1 MSDDGPLPS
10 TDRAIRRLSLSVV
23 VAIVLLFGV
32 MGGLAAA
39 TRISGAVIA
48 SGNLVVDSYV
58 KPVKHLKGGI
68 ASVIFVRNGDHVDAG
83 QVLVRLDDT
92 QTRANLAIIRKRL
105 NELSARTAR
114 LVAERDGKSDI
125 EFPADLLSAAGNEDV
140 RAILTGE
147 QQLFG
152 DRLASS
158 QGQKAQLRERVQ
170 QLRQE
175 ITGLIA
181 QEQGKRREIALIAKE
196 LGSLEGLLNQGIIS
210 ATKVYS
216 LQRESASLTGDLG
229 NLVSSIAQT
238 RGKIAET
245 ELQILQIDADRSSQV
260 SEQLRQAQSDLGQFA
275 ERMVA
280 AEDDVKRIDIRSPQA
295 GIVDQLGV
303 HAQGAVISPAETVM
317 QIVPD
322 KDALVAELKLAP
334 QDIDQITVGQPVS
347 LRFPA
352 FNQRITPELNGRV
365 ETVSADLVTDQHSGQ
380 SYYIVR
386 ARVSKDEWG
395 RLGPLTPL
403 PGMPVEAF
411 MQTGERTV
419 LAYLTKPMADQI
431 RRAFKED

>member
-1 MSDDGPLPS
+1 MIQRTRPS
-10 TDRAIRRLSLSVV
+10 TERAIRRLSLLV
-23 VAIVLLFGV
+23 VAAILLLFGV

-48 SGNLVVDSYV
+48 SGSLVVDSYV

-68 ASVIFVRNGDHVDAG
+68 AHAILVKNGDHVAAG

-92 QTRANLAIIRKRL
+92 QVRANLSIIRKRL

-114 LVAERDGKSDI
+114 LSSERDGKTDI
-125 EFPADLLSAAGNEDV
+125 AFPDDLLSSAGNADV
-140 RAILTGE
+140 AAILAGE
-147 QQLFG
+147 RQLFR
-152 DRLASS
+152 DRQASRE
-158 QGQKAQLRERVQ
+158 GQKSQLHERIL

-175 ITGLIA
+175 IDGLVA
-181 QEQGKRREIALIAKE
+181 QEQGKRREIALIGKE
-196 LGSLEGLLNQGIIS
+196 LGSLEGLLSQGIIS

-216 LQRESASLTGDLG
+216 LQRESASLNGDLG

-245 ELQILQIDADRSSQV
+245 ELQVLQVDADRSSEV
-260 SEQLRQAQSDLGQFA
+260 SDQLRQAESDSGQFS
-275 ERMVA
+275 ERLIA
-280 AEDDVKRIDIRSPQA
+280 AEDDLKRIDIKAPQA
-295 GIVDQLGV
+295 GIVDQLSI
-303 HAQGAVISPAETVM
+303 HAEGAVISPAEPIL

-334 QDIDQITVGQPVS
+334 QDIDQIAVGQAVS

-352 FNQRITPELNGRV
+352 FDQRITPELNGHV
-365 ETVSADLVTDQHSGQ
+365 DTVSADLATDQRSGQ
-380 SYYIVR
+380 SYYVVR
-386 ARVSKDEWG
+386 AKVEKQEWQ
-395 RLGPLTPL
+395 RLGQLTPL

-411 MQTGERTV
+411 LQTGKRSV
-419 LAYLTKPMADQI
+419 LAYLTKPMTDQI

>member
-1 MSDDGPLPS
+1 MNDRPSPS
-10 TDRAIRRLSLSVV
+10 TERSIRRLSLLV
-23 VAIVLLFGV
+23 VAAILLLFGV

-39 TRISGAVIA
+39 TKISGAVIA
-48 SGNLVVDSYV
+48 SGSLVVDSYV

-68 ASVIFVRNGDHVDAG
+68 TSAIFVKNGDHVDAG

-114 LVAERDGKSDI
+114 LVAERDGKD
-125 EFPADLLSAAGNEDV
+125 EVAFPADLLSAADNEDV
-140 RAILTGE
+140 GAILDGE
-147 QQLFG
+147 RRLFR
-152 DRLASS
+152 DRQASRE
-158 QGQKAQLRERVQ
+158 GQKSQLRERIQ
-170 QLRQE
+170 QLKQE
-175 ITGLIA
+175 IEGLVA
-181 QEQGKRREIALIAKE
+181 QEQGKRSEIALIGKE
-196 LGSLEGLLNQGIIS
+196 LSSLEGLLNQGIIS

-216 LQRESASLTGDLG
+216 LQRESASLNGDLG

-245 ELQILQIDADRSSQV
+245 ELQILQIDADQSSQV
-260 SEQLRQAQSDLGQFA
+260 SDQLRQAESDTGQFS
-275 ERMVA
+275 ERLVA
-280 AEDDVKRIDIRSPQA
+280 AEDDLKRIEIRAPQA

-303 HAQGAVISPAETVM
+303 HAEGAVISPAEAIL

-334 QDIDQITVGQPVS
+334 QDIDQIAVGQPVS

-365 ETVSADLVTDQHSGQ
+365 ETVSADLATDQRSGQ

-386 ARVSKDEWG
+386 ARVPKQEWD
-395 RLGPLTPL
+395 RLGQLTPL

-411 MQTGERTV
+411 MQTGQRSI
-419 LAYLTKPMADQI
+419 LAYLTKPMTDQI

>member
-1 MSDDGPLPS
+1 MIQRTRPS
-10 TDRAIRRLSLSVV
+10 TERAIRRLSLLV
-23 VAIVLLFGV
+23 VAAILLLFGV

-48 SGNLVVDSYV
+48 SGSLVVDSYV

-68 ASVIFVRNGDHVDAG
+68 AHAILVKNGDHVAAG

-92 QTRANLAIIRKRL
+92 QVRANLSIIRKRL

-114 LVAERDGKSDI
+114 LSSERDGKTDI
-125 EFPADLLSAAGNEDV
+125 AFPDDLLSSAGNADIA
-140 RAILTGE
+140 AILAGE
-147 QQLFG
+147 RQLFR
-152 DRLASS
+152 DRQASRE
-158 QGQKAQLRERVQ
+158 GQKSQLYERIL

-175 ITGLIA
+175 IDGLVA
-181 QEQGKRREIALIAKE
+181 QEQGKRREIALIGKE
-196 LGSLEGLLNQGIIS
+196 LGSLEGLLSQGIIS

-216 LQRESASLTGDLG
+216 LQRESASLNGDLG

-245 ELQILQIDADRSSQV
+245 ELQVLQVDADRSSEV
-260 SEQLRQAQSDLGQFA
+260 SDQLRQAESDSGQFS
-275 ERMVA
+275 ERLIA
-280 AEDDVKRIDIRSPQA
+280 AEDDLKRIDIKAPQA
-295 GIVDQLGV
+295 GIVDQLSV
-303 HAQGAVISPAETVM
+303 HAEGAVISPAEPIL

-334 QDIDQITVGQPVS
+334 QDIDQITVGQAVS

-352 FNQRITPELNGRV
+352 FDQRITPELNGHV
-365 ETVSADLVTDQHSGQ
+365 DTVSADLATDQRSGQ
-380 SYYIVR
+380 SYYVVR
-386 ARVSKDEWG
+386 AKVEKQEWQ
-395 RLGPLTPL
+395 RLGQLTPL

-411 MQTGERTV
+411 LQTGERSV
-419 LAYLTKPMADQI
+419 LAYLTKPMTDQI